1 MTFTSSILLTLPTH
15 LYLDRLLIDTITSK
29 PDEEKAMRKL
39 YGEVFTTQTNA
50 LYIFTDGSCFDNG
63 TSRARAGAGVSA
75 GHGSDF
81 SCSARVVGDQT
92 NNCDSEYT
100 IHSIAH
106 WAIKNT
112 STGWKC
118 PNGDILKDIAAWLAY
133 CTALLFITHVKAHN
147 RNTHN
152 KMADQ
157 LAKEG
162 AMQPI
167 SQSHYIPLLPS
178 TKPNPPPP
186 H

>member
-1 MTFTSSILLTLPTH
+1 
-15 LYLDRLLIDTITSK
+15 
-29 PDEEKAMRKL
+29 MRKL

-92 NNCDSEYT
+92 NNCGEVLAILIALSKVNQHCSLSIHTDSEYT